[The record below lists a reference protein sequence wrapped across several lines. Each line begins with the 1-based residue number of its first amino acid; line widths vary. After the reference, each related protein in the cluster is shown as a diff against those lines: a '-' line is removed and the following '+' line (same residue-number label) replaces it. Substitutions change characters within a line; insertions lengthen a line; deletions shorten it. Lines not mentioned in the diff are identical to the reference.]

1 MNRLV
6 SDFTD
11 KFAISQ
17 SDAGNLVAYHSSRLM
32 RTELGECT
40 RNSSGVCDYI
50 VIAYMYTARAGTAG
64 VGLWGRHVD
73 LVP

>member
-40 RNSSGVCDYI
+40 RNSSGVDCTCLCS
-50 VIAYMYTARAGTAG
+50 VT
-64 VGLWGRHVD
+64 L
-73 LVP
+73 

>member
-40 RNSSGVCDYI
+40 RNSSGVDCTCLCSVGAVSWVLVLLVI
-50 VIAYMYTARAGTAG
+50 VCT
-64 VGLWGRHVD
+64 L
-73 LVP
+73 